1 MATLSARVPFA
12 TFRACAARCR
22 PCPKITGG
30 WTHALSRRS
39 NTPADDFGGDGHHDG
54 GRSACHAATNRRG
67 GCGHTDAS
75 HLDRP
80 GWRGIAGPCDP
91 GDGIPALGH
100 HIDQGDSIT
109 WTANSA
115 EPHTVTF
122 LTDQTATTPPPFTP
136 ATDLTP
142 TPDPVYHSGIYYNSG
157 LLANLSPGLPT
168 STSYSSPSPT
178 RAPPPTSAWSKE
190 R

>member
-1 MATLSARVPFA
+1 MRFHGGPTRRLMISGATAITMVVALLATPPLIGAAAADTPTPRTWIVQAGEESPDHAIQGMAFLPSD
-12 TFRACAARCR
+12 
-22 PCPKITGG
+22 IY
-30 WTHALSRRS
+30 
-39 NTPADDFGGDGHHDG
+39 
-54 GRSACHAATNRRG
+54 
-67 GCGHTDAS
+67 
-75 HLDRP
+75 
-80 GWRGIAGPCDP
+80 
-91 GDGIPALGH
+91 
-100 HIDQGDSIT
+100 IDQGDSIT

-122 LTDQTATTPPPFTP
+122 LADQTATTPPPFTP